1 MQLSHPQRT
10 RRMPHVKMLTF
21 AVLASLASS
30 AIVLDSTAQTVAAPA
45 ATADKKQQLEVVTIT
60 AQKRPEDAQKAP
72 IAITSL
78 SGEAIAEQGIS
89 NARDLN
95 GLVPNVVINTNA
107 TATEITIRGITST
120 NNTEVGNPAVGFHLD
135 GVYLA
140 RPDQA
145 GLAFF
150 DVERVEVLRGPQ
162 GTLYGR
168 NATAGAIN
176 VITNKPKN
184 KLEGAITFGLGNYNS
199 TRVEA
204 MINVPVSD
212 VFSIRAALATDKHT
226 GYMNSKNALVGAD
239 KNTDDAD
246 TTAARLHALYKPNNN
261 FSILLS
267 ADSMNVGGY
276 GYGTTTLPLASR
288 KGEAARVVL
297 ASQQAKTDNDYEG
310 FGAEVNWKFGPATM
324 TYLGSKRESTRNE
337 ANYSAGNTAR
347 TQFNS
352 SPVQTS
358 HELRLASTGSS
369 ALTWVVGAY
378 TFEETNNVTLIGS
391 LISSPA
397 LPPTLRVNQ
406 SFFQPEVKAKAS
418 AIFGQSTFSFT
429 DQLKFTAGLRST
441 RDSISRVGLSTQT
454 ITLANETPA
463 AATTRIINDAS
474 VSSSKINWR
483 LGVDYSMDKSTMLY
497 VSAAT
502 GYKAGSFFD
511 GVKTATFDNIFKPE
525 NVTTYEVGA
534 KMRGFD
540 GTVQTNVALFKS
552 DYKDLQ
558 VSFRGIVPGSISVVT
573 VTQNA
578 AKAGITGAEIESRWL
593 SPIGRFDLS
602 LALLDAKYDS
612 YSPPNANP
620 PVNFTGNRLI
630 KSPRVSGNLAYQY
643 SWYVFGG
650 DITARLSSFYSAKY
664 FHRPDNIAIASQP
677 SYTRT
682 DIALTYNADKE
693 AWFLQA
699 YGKNLEDRNVIAGI
713 GGLIAPNAFLAP
725 PRTFGIRVGV
735 KF

>member
-1 MQLSHPQRT
+1 MKSTHF
-10 RRMPHVKMLTF
+10 PHRASGIAL
-21 AVLASLASS
+21 AVIAALAASNS
-30 AIVLDSTAQTVAAPA
+30 VSVVAQTPPA
-45 ATADKKQQLEVVTIT
+45 TQVEKKQELEVIVVT
-60 AQKRPEDAQKAP
+60 AQKRSEDVQKTP
-72 IAITSL
+72 LAITSV
-78 SGEAIAEQGIS
+78 SGEFIAEQGIR

-95 GLVPNVVINTNA
+95 GLVPNVVINTNG
-107 TATEITIRGITST
+107 TATEFTIRGITST

-150 DVERVEVLRGPQ
+150 DVQRIEVLRGPQ

-184 KLEGAITFGLGNYNS
+184 VLEGAIMFGVGNYNS

-204 MINVPVSD
+204 MINAPVND
-212 VFSIRAALATDKHT
+212 VFAIRAAIATENHA
-226 GYMNSKNALVGAD
+226 GYMNSKNPLVGAD

-246 TTAARLHALYKPNNN
+246 TSAARIHALYKPNNN
-261 FSILLS
+261 FSALLTV
-267 ADSMNVGGY
+267 DSMNVGGS

-288 KGEAARVVL
+288 TGEAARVVR
-297 ASQQAKTDNDYEG
+297 ASQQANTDNDYEG
-310 FGAEVNWKFGPATM
+310 YGAEVNWTFEPAIV
-324 TYLGSKRESTRNE
+324 TYVGSRRESTRNE

-352 SPVQTS
+352 NPTQTS
-358 HELRLASTGSS
+358 HELRLTSNGSS
-369 ALTWVVGAY
+369 ALAWVVGAY

-406 SFFQPEVKAKAS
+406 SFFQRDVRAKAN
-418 AIFGQSTFSFT
+418 AIFGQGTFNFS
-429 DQLKFTAGLRST
+429 DQLKLTAGLRST
-441 RDSISRVGLSTQT
+441 RDTTSRVGLSTQT
-454 ITLANETPA
+454 VTLANETPVA
-463 AATTRIINDAS
+463 PTTRTINDAS
-474 VSSSKINWR
+474 VTSSKVNWR
-483 LGVDYSMDKSTMLY
+483 LGVDYNMDKSTLFY
-497 VSAAT
+497 ASAAT

-511 GVKTATFDNIFKPE
+511 GVKTATFDNTFKPE
-525 NVTTYEVGA
+525 NVTTYELGA
-534 KMRGFD
+534 KMRSFE
-540 GTVQTNVALFKS
+540 GTLQTNVAVFKS

-558 VSFRGIVPGSISVVT
+558 VSFRGLVPGSISVVT

-612 YSPPNANP
+612 YNPPNANP

-630 KSPRVSGNLAYQY
+630 KSPRVSGNLAYQH
-643 SWYVFGG
+643 SWYVLGG

-664 FHRPDNIAIASQP
+664 FHRPDNIEIASQP
-677 SYTRT
+677 AYTRT
-682 DIALTYNADKE
+682 DVALTYTADKE
-693 AWFLQA
+693 VWFLQA

-713 GGLIAPNAFLAP
+713 GGLLAPNAFLAP
-725 PRTFGIRVGV
+725 PRTYGVRVGM

>member
-1 MQLSHPQRT
+1 MRSTHF
-10 RRMPHVKMLTF
+10 PHRVSGIAL
-21 AVLASLASS
+21 AVIAALAASNS
-30 AIVLDSTAQTVAAPA
+30 VSVVAQTPPA
-45 ATADKKQQLEVVTIT
+45 TQVEKKQELEVIVVT
-60 AQKRPEDAQKAP
+60 AQKRSEDVQKTP
-72 IAITSL
+72 LAITSV
-78 SGEAIAEQGIS
+78 SGEFIAEQGIR

-95 GLVPNVVINTNA
+95 GLVPNVVINTNG
-107 TATEITIRGITST
+107 TATEFTIRGITST

-150 DVERVEVLRGPQ
+150 DVQRIEVLRGPQ

-184 KLEGAITFGLGNYNS
+184 VLEGAIMFGVGNYNS

-204 MINVPVSD
+204 MINAPVND
-212 VFSIRAALATDKHT
+212 VFAIRAAIATENHA
-226 GYMNSKNALVGAD
+226 GYMNSKNPLVGAD

-246 TTAARLHALYKPNNN
+246 TSAARIHALYKPNNN
-261 FSILLS
+261 FSALLTV
-267 ADSMNVGGY
+267 DSMNVGGS

-288 KGEAARVVL
+288 TGEAARVVR
-297 ASQQAKTDNDYEG
+297 ASQQANTDNDYEG
-310 FGAEVNWKFGPATM
+310 YGAEVNWTFEPAIV
-324 TYLGSKRESTRNE
+324 TYVGSRRESTRNE

-352 SPVQTS
+352 NPTQTS
-358 HELRLASTGSS
+358 HELRLTSNGSS
-369 ALTWVVGAY
+369 ALAWVVGAY

-406 SFFQPEVKAKAS
+406 SFFQRDVRAKAN
-418 AIFGQSTFSFT
+418 AIFGQGTFNFS
-429 DQLKFTAGLRST
+429 DQLKLTAGLRST
-441 RDSISRVGLSTQT
+441 RDTTSRVGLSTQT
-454 ITLANETPA
+454 VTLANETPVA
-463 AATTRIINDAS
+463 PTTRTINDAS
-474 VSSSKINWR
+474 VTSSKVNWR
-483 LGVDYSMDKSTMLY
+483 LGVDYNMDKSTLFY
-497 VSAAT
+497 ASAAT

-511 GVKTATFDNIFKPE
+511 GVKTATFDNTFKPE
-525 NVTTYEVGA
+525 NVTTYELGA
-534 KMRGFD
+534 KMRSFE
-540 GTVQTNVALFKS
+540 GTLQTNVAVFKS

-558 VSFRGIVPGSISVVT
+558 VSFRGLVPGSISVVT

-612 YSPPNANP
+612 YNPPNANP

-630 KSPRVSGNLAYQY
+630 KSPRVSGNLAYQH
-643 SWYVFGG
+643 SWYVLGG

-677 SYTRT
+677 AYTRT
-682 DIALTYNADKE
+682 DVALTYTADKE
-693 AWFLQA
+693 VWFLQA

-713 GGLIAPNAFLAP
+713 GGLLAPNAFLAP
-725 PRTFGIRVGV
+725 PRTYGVRVGT